1 MANPTDTKAV
11 FVDGN
16 LSVEVKGTIGGIAVN
31 LTSYTTTATSLSFSP
46 LGGYYLD
53 FKHNQNLVS
62 NRSISLSLRD
72 LLQPEISSY
81 SESIITERGIQ
92 IYEYDMERSSSID
105 VTQLGANLY
114 RYSIS
119 GFKLSGK
126 ARYGDDTREVT
137 GKGFVLLNEL
147 IWPF

>member
-1 MANPTDTKAV
+1 MANPTDTNAI

-16 LSVEVKGTIGGIAVN
+16 LSVEVKGTIGGVAVN
-31 LTSYTTTATSLSFSP
+31 LTSYTTRAISASFSP
-46 LGGYYLD
+46 LGGYNLA
-53 FKHNQNLVS
+53 FKNNENLS
-62 NRSISLSLRD
+62 GATNIYMSLRS
-72 LLQPEISSY
+72 LLAPQINGY
-81 SESIITERGIQ
+81 SESIVTQRGIQ
-92 IYEYDMERSSSID
+92 AYTYEMDYSSTID
-105 VTQLGANLY
+105 VTQLAPSLY

-126 ARYGDDTREVT
+126 ASHGDDTREVT